1 MNPQIQHSIQNFWK
15 VRFIGVFILVGIC
28 SVIGKLFYIQTIDS
42 EKYKAKAQ
50 RQYDSRIELL
60 PVRGNIYDRN
70 ENLIASNTQSISI
83 AVDPKVIQNIKYVT
97 SIIASVTNKKPSEL
111 ERLIKKNSHKRFLWL
126 ARGISVLHSNKIDT
140 LKDDGVIKIYE
151 PKRNFVYGSVASQII
166 GTTDLD
172 NKGNSGLEL
181 LLDSSLRGIPGF
193 KILQRDGRGN
203 LRPSVDMQLLPAVNG
218 NTVTLTLDIDI
229 QKVVEHELQ
238 KGIEETHAASGSVC
252 IMDIHTGEVLAMAS
266 YPTFSPDK
274 LATATFDA
282 MRIRSIT
289 DTYEPGSTFKLIT
302 SAAALEEKIVTPN
315 TDVDGLG
322 GVLKYGEFLIKDSHG
337 MGRVPFVK
345 AVENSSNVIM
355 ATMAMRMSDRK
366 FYKYVRDFGFGL
378 TSGIDLPGE
387 LAGSVRKPERFD
399 YTTKVYMA
407 FGYQLSVTP
416 FQMLQAY
423 STIANGGKMMKPY
436 IVKNVKDPKGKIVL
450 ENKPQMV
457 RQVVSEKTAKELTD
471 MFTGVV
477 DRGTGTAAQL
487 PGVKIAG
494 KTGTS
499 QQLVNGKYSKQ
510 NYNASFCGFFPAN
523 DPKVAVMVMVDK
535 PKTNI
540 YGGVIAAPIFK
551 RIAQYLVTVRGY
563 NTASDSVKTLVAKSD
578 SIIVPDLLGLK
589 LEDAETIANRLGFF
603 LKART
608 LDGFI
613 YEQSPSSG
621 KTVPYGSDI
630 LLRLRTIQFR
640 SDSASL
646 QKNNKDSS
654 SMFADPSRP
663 YVVGI
668 PLRRAIAILMKTKV
682 IVTVKGVGIVRR
694 QYWTSGA
701 KKTCILECSL

>member
-1 MNPQIQHSIQNFWK
+1 MNPQIQHSVKNFWK
-15 VRFIGVFILVGIC
+15 VRFIGVVILVGIC
-28 SVIGKLFYIQTIDS
+28 SVIGKLFYIQNLDA
-42 EKYKAKAQ
+42 EKYQAKAQ

-70 ENLIASNTQSISI
+70 DNLIASNTQSISI
-83 AVDPKVIQNIKYVT
+83 AVDPKQIENIKYVT
-97 SIIASVTNKKPSEL
+97 TMIASITNKKASDYEKM
-111 ERLIKKNSHKRFLWL
+111 IKKSNKRFLWL
-126 ARGISVLHSNKIDT
+126 ARGISVLHANKIDT
-140 LKDDGVIKIYE
+140 LKDKGLISIKE

-181 LLDSSLRGIPGF
+181 LLDSSLRGIPGY

-218 NTVTLTLDIDI
+218 NTVSLTLDIDI

-238 KGIEETHAASGSVC
+238 KGIEETQASAGSVC
-252 IMDIHTGEVLAMAS
+252 IMDVHTGEVLAMAS

-274 LATATFDA
+274 LSTATFDA

-302 SAAALEEKIVTPN
+302 SAAALEEKIVTP
-315 TDVDGLG
+315 TTEVDGLG

-355 ATMAMRMSDRK
+355 ASMAMKMSDRK
-366 FYKYVRDFGFGL
+366 FFKYVRDFGFGL

-387 LAGSVRKPERFD
+387 LSGSVRKPEKFD

-407 FGYQLSVTP
+407 FGYQLTVTP

-423 STIANGGKMMKPY
+423 ATIANGGKMMKPY
-436 IVKNVKDPKGKIVL
+436 IVKSIKDPKGKVL
-450 ENKPQMV
+450 VDNKPQMV
-457 RQVVSEKTAKELTD
+457 RQVVSEKTAKELTE

-477 DRGTGTAAQL
+477 ERGTGVAAHVD
-487 PGVKIAG
+487 GVLIAG

-499 QQLVNGKYSKQ
+499 QQLVNGSYSKQ

-523 DPKVAVMVMVDK
+523 DPKVAIMVMVDR

-551 RIAQYLVTVRGY
+551 RIAQYLITVRGF
-563 NTASDSVKTLVAKSD
+563 NTQTDSVKTLIAKSD
-578 SIIVPDLLGLK
+578 SIIVPDLVGLDLK
-589 LEDAETIANRLGFF
+589 GAETIAKRIGFY

-608 LDGFI
+608 LDGII
-613 YEQSPSSG
+613 YEQNPPSGASI
-621 KTVPYGSDI
+621 PYGSDV
-630 LLRLRTIQFR
+630 LLRLRIIQFR
-640 SDSASL
+640 SDSGSF
-646 QKNNKDSS
+646 QKNSSDSS

-663 YVVGI
+663 NVVGI
-668 PLRRAIAILMKTKV
+668 PLRRAIAILMKSKIV
-682 IVTVKGVGIVRR
+682 VTVRGVGIVRR
-694 QYWTSGA
+694 QYWSGGA
-701 KKTCILECSL
+701 TKTCVVECSL

>member
-1 MNPQIQHSIQNFWK
+1 MNPQIQHSVKNFWK
-15 VRFIGVFILVGIC
+15 VRFIGVIILIGIC
-28 SVIGKLFYIQTIDS
+28 SVIGKLFYIQNLDS
-42 EKYKAKAQ
+42 EKYQAKAQ

-70 ENLIASNTQSISI
+70 DNLIASNTQSISI
-83 AVDPKVIQNIKYVT
+83 AVDPKQIENIKYVT
-97 SIIASVTNKKPSEL
+97 TMIASITNKKASDYEKI
-111 ERLIKKNSHKRFLWL
+111 IKKSNKRFLWL
-126 ARGISVLHSNKIDT
+126 ARGISVLHANKIDT
-140 LKDDGVIKIYE
+140 LKDKGLISIKE

-181 LLDSSLRGIPGF
+181 LLDSSLRGIPGY

-218 NTVTLTLDIDI
+218 NTVSLTLDIDI

-238 KGIEETHAASGSVC
+238 KGIEETQASAGSVC

-274 LATATFDA
+274 LSTATFDA

-289 DTYEPGSTFKLIT
+289 DIYEPGSTFKLIT
-302 SAAALEEKIVTPN
+302 SAAALEEKIVTP
-315 TDVDGLG
+315 TTEVDGLG

-337 MGRVPFVK
+337 MGRVPFTK

-355 ATMAMRMSDRK
+355 ASMAMKMSDRK

-387 LAGSVRKPERFD
+387 LAGSVRKPEKFD

-423 STIANGGKMMKPY
+423 ATIANGGKMMKPY
-436 IVKNVKDPKGKIVL
+436 IVKSIKDPKGKILVD
-450 ENKPQMV
+450 NKPQMV
-457 RQVVSEKTAKELTD
+457 RQVVSEKTAKELTE

-477 DRGTGTAAQL
+477 ERGTGVAAHVD
-487 PGVKIAG
+487 GVLIAG

-499 QQLVNGKYSKQ
+499 QQLVNGIYSKQ

-523 DPKVAVMVMVDK
+523 DPKVAVMVMVDR

-551 RIAQYLVTVRGY
+551 RIAQYLINVRGF
-563 NTASDSVKTLVAKSD
+563 NTQTDSVKTLIAKSD
-578 SIIVPDLLGLK
+578 SIIVPDLVGLDLK
-589 LEDAETIANRLGFF
+589 GAETIAKRIGFY

-608 LDGFI
+608 LEGII
-613 YEQSPSSG
+613 YEQNPQSG
-621 KTVPYGSDI
+621 TSVPYGSDV
-630 LLRLRTIQFR
+630 LLRLRIIQFR
-640 SDSASL
+640 SDSGTF
-646 QKNNKDSS
+646 QKNSADSS

-663 YVVGI
+663 NVVGI
-668 PLRRAIAILMKTKV
+668 PLRRAIAILMKSKV
-682 IVTVKGVGIVRR
+682 LVTVKGVGIVRR
-694 QYWTSGA
+694 QYWSGGA
-701 KKTCILECSL
+701 TKTCVVECSL